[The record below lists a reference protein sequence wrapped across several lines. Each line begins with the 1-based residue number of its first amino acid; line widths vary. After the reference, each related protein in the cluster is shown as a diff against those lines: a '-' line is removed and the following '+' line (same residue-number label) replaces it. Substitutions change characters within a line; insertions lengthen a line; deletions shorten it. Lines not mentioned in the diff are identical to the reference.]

1 MALNI
6 QLLPSHKDDCYPFLI
21 DLTMKQTRSVPPRA
35 ADVLRELDFISRT
48 TVLFLF
54 CMNLDV
60 IILQHWL
67 YFFNY
72 GKIYLQYIYLLLL
85 TYIAFALPKTAV
97 VLSRLIC
104 Q

>member
-1 MALNI
+1 
-6 QLLPSHKDDCYPFLI
+6 
-21 DLTMKQTRSVPPRA
+21 MKQTRSVPPRA

-72 GKIYLQYIYLLLL
+72 GKIYLQYIY
-85 TYIAFALPKTAV
+85 IFASPNIYSFCSAKDGCGPFSIDLPIK
-97 VLSRLIC
+97 
-104 Q
+104 